1 MIDFLSMVK
10 QIKYRVAI
18 YIRLSKEDIDK
29 HEESLSVT
37 NQKNVLE
44 AYVREQEY
52 ELYDIY
58 IDDGFTGTN
67 FDRPAFKRMINDIEL
82 GKVNMV
88 VTKDLSR
95 LGRDYIETGEYV
107 EKYFPMHNVR
117 YVALLDGID
126 TIADTSNNDIAP
138 FKAVIN
144 DMYSRD
150 NSKKIRT
157 ALKTMQRQGKWVG
170 GCPPFGYM
178 VDPKDKNHLV
188 PNCEEAKIVK
198 DIFRYASNGLT
209 YYQIAEKLT
218 MDKVPTSSIL
228 RSTNRKG
235 KMAIQGYWS
244 TKTVKGIL
252 SNELY
257 LGDMVQNRNSRISYK
272 VRKNVR
278 NAREDW
284 IVVPNTHEPLV
295 DRDTF
300 NRIQKILSNT
310 KIRSKKQVYRALDG
324 LLYCSDCGHKIT
336 ICSPNKSGYTYI
348 VCNYYRMHSKQHLC
362 TSHSFNYDV
371 LEGLIV
377 NELKKVFKL
386 SLNREKILDKVKEYN
401 DNNDVVLATQ
411 LKIKEIDSN
420 INNKE
425 GQLDKMYLDKL
436 DEKITNEM
444 YVRIRDK
451 LTSEINKLKNEKE
464 DLLLVINKTVD
475 TSEKDKECDK
485 LVKEFLNL
493 EKPSR
498 NIMLELINRIEIHK
512 DKTIDIHFNFKK
524 LNFLLKEN
532 HH

>member
-1 MIDFLSMVK
+1 MINYNFLGAVK

-29 HEESLSVT
+29 HEESLSIT
-37 NQKNVLE
+37 NQKNVLKS
-44 AYVREQEY
+44 YVKENEY

-58 IDDGFTGTN
+58 IDDGYTGTN
-67 FDRPAFKRMINDIEL
+67 FERPAFIRMINDIEA
-82 GKVNMV
+82 GIVNMV

-95 LGRDYIETGEYV
+95 LGRDYIETGKYI

-126 TIADTSNNDIAP
+126 TIADNSNNDIAP

-178 VDPKDKNHLV
+178 VDPNDKNHLV
-188 PNCEEAKIVK
+188 PNELEAKIVK

-218 MDKVPTSSIL
+218 KDKIPTSSIL
-228 RSTNRKG
+228 RNTFRKG

-295 DRDTF
+295 EKSTF
-300 NRIQKILSNT
+300 NKIQKILSNS
-310 KIRSKKQVYRALDG
+310 KIRSKKQVYRSLDG
-324 LLYCSDCGHKIT
+324 LLYCHECGHKIT
-336 ICSPNKSGYTYI
+336 ICSPNKRGYTYI
-348 VCNYYRMHSKQHLC
+348 VCNYYRMYSKEHLC

-371 LEGLIV
+371 LEGIIV
-377 NELKKVFKL
+377 NELKKIFKL
-386 SLNREKILDKVKEYN
+386 GLNNNKILKKIKEYYN
-401 DNNDVVLATQ
+401 NNDAVLLTQ
-411 LKIKEIDSN
+411 TKIKEIESSIKN
-420 INNKE
+420 TEK
-425 GQLDKMYLDKL
+425 QLDKMYLDKL
-436 DEKITNEM
+436 DENITNEM
-444 YVRIRDK
+444 YERIRDK
-451 LTSEINKLKNEKE
+451 LINEINKLKNERE
-464 DLLLVINKTVD
+464 DLLLLINNSVD
-475 TSEKDKECDK
+475 ADNKDKECDK

-512 DKTIDIHFNFKK
+512 DKTIDIYFNFRS
-524 LNFLLKEN
+524 LNFLLS
-532 HH
+532 